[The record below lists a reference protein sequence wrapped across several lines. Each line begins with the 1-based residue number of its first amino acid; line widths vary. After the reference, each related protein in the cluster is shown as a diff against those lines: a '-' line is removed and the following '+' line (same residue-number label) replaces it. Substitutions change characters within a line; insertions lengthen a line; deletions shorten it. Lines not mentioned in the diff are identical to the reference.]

1 LFLYG
6 GGPSDSLQT
15 LKSLNLAPKETYL
28 GKPEKLKTS
37 LIKYPILSNKSQ
49 IGYLI
54 CDDKGNINEFS
65 LPSLERIAKIKD
77 FPHFSF
83 FLNSHAT
90 ASAILMA
97 YLGFKGNEPEKA
109 FIASLNVFIEKCL
122 CNLPG
127 KPLIYDIKQGLEGF
141 AKYKGKNLE
150 IKEIFASEG
159 KEKALDFYKRE
170 IDSGRPLIVSFI
182 YDKEGRNPQRAR
194 ERRDSDS
201 YFATGY
207 LQLLFSKARLPGVP
221 YGNPRNDKIGEIVI
235 TSLMGSHRSVIAS
248 PPKAGVAISSLFGKR
263 NGKRGEAV
271 YLILYDGK
279 QIIAK
284 DYMGNYPKIIILGA
298 RVK

>member
-1 LFLYG
+1 LLLCG
-6 GGPSDSLQT
+6 AGPPNSLQT
-15 LKSLNLAPKETYL
+15 LKSLNLASKETYL

-37 LIKYPILSNKSQ
+37 LPQYPILSNKTQ

-54 CDDKGNINEFS
+54 CDEKGNINEFS

-141 AKYKGKNLE
+141 AKYKGRNLE
-150 IKEIFASEG
+150 VREVFASEG

-201 YFATGY
+201 YFAIGY
-207 LQLLFSKARLPGVP
+207 LQLSGGHNPSK
-221 YGNPRNDKIGEIVI
+221 NI
-235 TSLMGSHRSVIAS
+235 
-248 PPKAGVAISSLFGKR
+248 
-263 NGKRGEAV
+263 

-279 QIIAK
+279 QIVAK
-284 DYMGNYPKIIILGA
+284 NYMGNYPNIIILGA

>member
-1 LFLYG
+1 MLLYG
-6 GGPSDSLQT
+6 ATPPDSLQT
-15 LKSLNLAPKETYL
+15 LKSLNLASKETYL
-28 GKPEKLKTS
+28 GKPEKVKPS
-37 LIKYPILSNKSQ
+37 LLKYPILSNKRE

-54 CDDKGNINEFS
+54 SDEKGNIEEFS
-65 LPSLERIAKIKD
+65 LPSLEGIAKIKD
-77 FPHFSF
+77 FPRFSF

-150 IKEIFASEG
+150 IREIFASEG
-159 KEKALDFYKRE
+159 KEKAFDFYKKE
-170 IDSGRPLIVSFI
+170 IDAKRPLIVSFV

-194 ERRDSDS
+194 ERRDADS
-201 YFATGY
+201 YFAIGY
-207 LQLLFSKARLPGVP
+207 LQLSGGRKASYLPSVITRREASPLLFPKTRLPRVP
-221 YGNPRNDKIGEIVI
+221 EGNPRNDNK
-235 TSLMGSHRSVIAS
+235 TLIAS
-248 PPKAGVAISSLFGKR
+248 PPAT
-263 NGKRGEAV
+263 RGIV

-284 DYMGNYPKIIILGA
+284 NYNGPYTNIIILGA
-298 RVK
+298 RAK

>member
-1 LFLYG
+1 MLLYG
-6 GGPSDSLQT
+6 AGPPDSLQT
-15 LKSLNLAPKETYL
+15 LKSLNLAPKETFL

-54 CDDKGNINEFS
+54 CDGKGNIKEFS
-65 LPSLERIAKIKD
+65 LPSLEKIAKIKD
-77 FPHFSF
+77 FPRFSS

-97 YLGFKGNEPEKA
+97 YLGFKGNEPEKV

-141 AKYKGKNLE
+141 AKYKGRNLE
-150 IKEIFASEG
+150 VREVFASEG
-159 KEKALDFYKRE
+159 KEKAFDFYKRE

-182 YDKEGRNPQRAR
+182 YDKEGRNPQRGR

-201 YFATGY
+201 YFAIGY
-207 LQLLFSKARLPGVP
+207 LQLLFSKARLPRVP

-248 PPKAGVAISSLFGKR
+248 PPKAGVAISSLLGKR
-263 NGKRGEAV
+263 NVGSEAV

-284 DYMGNYPKIIILGA
+284 NYMGNYPNIIILGA

>member
-1 LFLYG
+1 LLFYG
-6 GGPSDSLQT
+6 AGPPDSLQT
-15 LKSLNLAPKETYL
+15 LKSLKLASKETYL

-37 LIKYPILSNKSQ
+37 LLKYPILSNKTQ

-54 CDDKGNINEFS
+54 CDEKGNIQKFS
-65 LPSLERIAKIKD
+65 LPSLEKIAKIKD
-77 FPHFSF
+77 FPRFSF

-150 IKEIFASEG
+150 VREIFASEG
-159 KEKALDFYKRE
+159 KEKAFDFYKRE
-170 IDSGRPLIVSFI
+170 IDSRRPLIVSFI
-182 YDKEGRNPQRAR
+182 HDKEGRNPQRAR
-194 ERRDSDS
+194 ERRDADS
-201 YFATGY
+201 YLAIGY
-207 LQLLFSKARLPGVP
+207 LQLLFSKARLPRVP
-221 YGNPRNDKIGEIVI
+221 YGNPRNDRIGEIVI
-235 TSLMGSHRSVIAS
+235 TSLMGSPLFVIAS
-248 PPKAGVAISSLFGKR
+248 PPKAGVAISSLLGKGNAKQR
-263 NGKRGEAV
+263 EAV
-271 YLILYDGK
+271 YLILYDVK

-284 DYMGNYPKIIILGA
+284 NYMGNYPNIIILGA

>member
-1 LFLYG
+1 MDRFLLKAYILSLSLGGLLLFYG
-6 GGPSDSLQT
+6 AGPPDSLQT
-15 LKSLNLAPKETYL
+15 LKSLKLASKETYL

-77 FPHFSF
+77 FPRFSF

-109 FIASLNVFIEKCL
+109 FIASLNVFIENCL

-141 AKYKGKNLE
+141 AKYKGRK
-150 IKEIFASEG
+150 F
-159 KEKALDFYKRE
+159 
-170 IDSGRPLIVSFI
+170 
-182 YDKEGRNPQRAR
+182 
-194 ERRDSDS
+194 
-201 YFATGY
+201 
-207 LQLLFSKARLPGVP
+207 
-221 YGNPRNDKIGEIVI
+221 
-235 TSLMGSHRSVIAS
+235 
-248 PPKAGVAISSLFGKR
+248 
-263 NGKRGEAV
+263 RGEGDFR
-271 YLILYDGK
+271 IGGK
-279 QIIAK
+279 
-284 DYMGNYPKIIILGA
+284 GEGA
-298 RVK
+298 